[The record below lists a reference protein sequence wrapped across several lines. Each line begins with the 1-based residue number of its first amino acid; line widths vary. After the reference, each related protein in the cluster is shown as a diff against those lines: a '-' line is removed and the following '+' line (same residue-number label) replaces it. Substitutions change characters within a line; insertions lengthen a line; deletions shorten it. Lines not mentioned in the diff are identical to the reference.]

1 MYKIYNNSLE
11 YSGNTTT
18 LNRLNKIL
26 LSINGKNY
34 FTNKIE
40 DKLIGIHAYKFG
52 KLVYDKNI
60 DYILIIGGT
69 DLNEDVNDNNKKKII
84 IKSIENAKYI
94 ICFNNFLFN
103 KVKFLCPKIDNK
115 IKIIPQSIQ
124 GFPINK
130 EFNLMQIIKDKTGK
144 EYEKIYAIVGNIR
157 SVKDPFYLENI
168 FNSKLKN
175 HLLILLGRVIEDG
188 LIINETNNFIKL
200 DPIDSIYL
208 KSFYSQI
215 DGLINCS
222 KSEGMSGSILEAMFY
237 SCPVYARNI
246 EGNIALIKDQVTGY
260 IFSEPEEII
269 KLFEKSVDNIV
280 INAREY
286 VLENHSFKLEED
298 LYKNSILIIMYSD
311 KSEIYNLNYYK
322 NVFYVS
328 AHGQSDERQF
338 VVPRGYNFI
347 QLQDFGFRLENTI
360 VKSIYNFFKREEITP
375 YLNYII
381 NWSTPEACRFNDP
394 EKRQSLL
401 NDMNHIGVPF
411 RFFPYRST
419 EEKPPK
425 IFKTLSSR

>member
-11 YSGNTTT
+11 YSGNNST

-26 LSINGKNY
+26 SINGKNS

-52 KLVYDKNI
+52 KLVYDKEI

-69 DLNEDVNDNNKKKII
+69 DVNEDVNDNNKKKII

-94 ICFNNFLFN
+94 ICFNNFLYN

-115 IKIIPQSIQ
+115 IKIIPQSIEEL
-124 GFPINK
+124 PVNK

-144 EYEKIYAIVGNIR
+144 EYNKIYAMVGNIR

-168 FNSKLKN
+168 FNSKLKEKN
-175 HLLILLGRVIEDG
+175 YLLILLGNIIEDG
-188 LIINETNNFIKL
+188 LIINETDNFIKL

-237 SCPVYARNI
+237 GCPVYARNI
-246 EGNIALIKDQVTGY
+246 EGNIALIKDQITGY

-269 KLFEKSVDNIV
+269 DLLEKSIDNII
-280 INAREY
+280 INAHQY
-286 VLENHSFKLEED
+286 VSKSHSFKLEED
-298 LYKNSILIIMYSD
+298 SYKKIDLFRYSED
-311 KSEIYNLNYYK
+311 AY
-322 NVFYVS
+322 
-328 AHGQSDERQF
+328 
-338 VVPRGYNFI
+338 
-347 QLQDFGFRLENTI
+347 
-360 VKSIYNFFKREEITP
+360 
-375 YLNYII
+375 
-381 NWSTPEACRFNDP
+381 
-394 EKRQSLL
+394 
-401 NDMNHIGVPF
+401 
-411 RFFPYRST
+411 
-419 EEKPPK
+419 
-425 IFKTLSSR
+425 